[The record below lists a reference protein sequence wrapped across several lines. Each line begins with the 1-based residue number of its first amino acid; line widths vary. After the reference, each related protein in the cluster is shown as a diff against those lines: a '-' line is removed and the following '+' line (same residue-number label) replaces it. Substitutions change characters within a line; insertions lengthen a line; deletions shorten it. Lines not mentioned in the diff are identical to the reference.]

1 MSKTINAS
9 MAGTVFRI
17 EVKPGDAFDFGDVV
31 VVLESMKMEI
41 NIEAD
46 DAGTVDALLLEEGD
60 TVDEGT
66 PILSYR

>member
-1 MSKTINAS
+1 MSKTINSA

-17 EVKPGDAFDFGDVV
+17 EVKPGDTFDFGDVV

-46 DAGTVDALLLEEGD
+46 DAGTVESLLLKEGD
-60 TVDEGT
+60 MVDEGT
-66 PILSYR
+66 PILSYN